1 MFYLCLIDAKLWYL
15 SRIILD
21 AFLMLNR
28 RNNDALLMFYL
39 RLTDAKLWY
48 LSRIIL
54 DAFLTLY

>member
-28 RNNDALLMFYL
+28 RNNDVLLMFYL

-48 LSRIIL
+48 LSRIIW
-54 DAFLTLY
+54 TLF